1 MSQRKSGF
9 ARIVRTLVTRGHTI
23 YGREKL
29 VDVFAESGLELIDGY
44 PPENPDLIALTKFL
58 VEYAKLSPAAKLT
71 LLILARQ
78 QNVELPKDI
87 MKEEKRF
94 FKFG

>member
-1 MSQRKSGF
+1 MSQQKIGYS
-9 ARIVRTLVTRGHTI
+9 RIVRTLVTRGHTI

-44 PPENPDLIALTKFL
+44 PPENPDIIALTKFL
-58 VEYAKLSPAAKLT
+58 IEYSKLSPAAKLT
-71 LLILARQ
+71 LMILAKQ
-78 QNVELPKDI
+78 YNVELPKAVW
-87 MKEEKRF
+87 KEEKRF